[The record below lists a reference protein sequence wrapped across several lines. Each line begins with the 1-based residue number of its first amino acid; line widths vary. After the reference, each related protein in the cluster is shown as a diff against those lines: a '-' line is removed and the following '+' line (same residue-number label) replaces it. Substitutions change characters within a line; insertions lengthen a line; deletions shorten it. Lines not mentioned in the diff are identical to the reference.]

1 MTQIIENNGQIISI
15 IHRNEDWKKGLDFIT
30 PNDLFVQVGT
40 WWYDTGKK
48 LASHIHKDFDRPG
61 GRTMESVY
69 VRRGSMKVILYTEDR
84 KRFDEYILNEGDM
97 AVFAY
102 GGHGYEILEDG
113 TQIIENKNGPF
124 VDVIT
129 DKDKFEG

>member
-1 MTQIIENNGQIISI
+1 MEVIEHNGRIISI
-15 IHRNEDWKKGLDFIT
+15 IHRDADWKKGLDFIT

-40 WWYDTGKK
+40 WWYDKGKK

-69 VRRGSMKVILYTEDR
+69 VRRGAMKVILYTEAR
-84 KRFDEYILNEGDM
+84 ERFHEYELHEGDM

-102 GGHGYEILEDG
+102 GGHGYEILRDD
-113 TQIIENKNGPF
+113 TQIIESKNGPF
-124 VDVIT
+124 VDVET
-129 DKDKFEG
+129 DKVKFKG

>member
-1 MTQIIENNGQIISI
+1 MEVIERDGQIISI
-15 IHRNEDWKKGLDFIT
+15 IHRDEDWKKGLDFLT

-40 WWYDTGKK
+40 WWYDKGKK

-69 VRRGSMKVILYTEDR
+69 VRRGSMKVILYTEQR
-84 KRFDEYILNEGDM
+84 ERFQDYVLNTGDM

-102 GGHGYEILEDG
+102 GGHGYEILEDD
-113 TQIIENKNGPF
+113 TQIIESKNGPF
-124 VDVIT
+124 VDVET
-129 DKDKFEG
+129 DKVKFEE

>member
-1 MTQIIENNGQIISI
+1 MTQVIENNGQIISI

-84 KRFDEYILNEGDM
+84 KRFDEYILTEGDM

-129 DKDKFEG
+129 DKDKVEG